1 MKKRGRMKRIFES
14 KKAFEMSFAWIF
26 AIIAGAVILFLA
38 IYFAS
43 KMISSERF
51 AVDAQTSAQLSILLD
66 PLETSVEAGKASTI
80 RFNKEMRI
88 YNDKCDVSGN
98 FGYQE
103 IGTTAQSG
111 LGKKWQEPA
120 YGKELYN
127 KYLFSQEIEQGK
139 EFFVFSMPFEF
150 PFKISDLI
158 VFSADKYCFL
168 EATNNI
174 KEGLEGLNLENV
186 QFTDSKLNCSEG
198 SKIVCFKG
206 DIGSCDIVVYESS
219 VVKDSKVLFY
229 TGNLVYAAL
238 FSDAEVY
245 ECNVKRLINLRLVNL
260 ALVYKDKIE
269 FVQQRGC
276 DSLLEIPLTNL
287 ISSAQS
293 LNSSRDLLALQ
304 ASADEIGKINE
315 NAVCKIY

>member
-1 MKKRGRMKRIFES
+1 MKNKRG
-14 KKAFEMSFAWIF
+14 FEMSFAWMF

-80 RFNKEMRI
+80 IFNKEMRI
-88 YNDKCDVSGN
+88 YNDRCDVSGN

-127 KYLFSQEIEQGK
+127 KYLFSQEIEQDK

-158 VFSADKYCFL
+158 GFSADKYCFL

-287 ISSAQS
+287 ISSAQN

>member
-1 MKKRGRMKRIFES
+1 MKN
-14 KKAFEMSFAWIF
+14 KKAFEMSFAWMF

-88 YNDKCDVSGN
+88 YNDRCDVSGN
-98 FGYQE
+98 FGSQE
-103 IGTTAQSG
+103 IGTTAKSN
-111 LGKKWQEPA
+111 LGEKWQEPA
-120 YGKELYN
+120 YGKRLYN

-139 EFFVFSMPFEF
+139 EFFVFSVPFEF
-150 PFKISDLI
+150 PFKVSDLI

-168 EATNNI
+168 GATNDI
-174 KEGLEGLNLENV
+174 KDGLEGLNLVNV

-198 SKIVCFKG
+198 SKIVCFNG
-206 DIGSCDIVVYESS
+206 NVGSCDIVVYENS
-219 VVKDSKVLFY
+219 VVKDSKVLY
-229 TGNLVYAAL
+229 YAGNLVYGAL
-238 FSDAEVY
+238 FSSPEVY
-245 ECNVKRLINLRLVNL
+245 ECNVKRLIKLRLVNL
-260 ALVYKDKIE
+260 ALVYKDKID

-276 DSLLEIPLTNL
+276 DSLLEIPLASL
-287 ISSAQS
+287 VGSAQS
-293 LNSSRDLLALQ
+293 LNSSQDLLALQ

>member
-1 MKKRGRMKRIFES
+1 MKKRGKMKRIFES
-14 KKAFEMSFAWIF
+14 KKAFEMSFAWMF

-43 KMISSERF
+43 KMISSERYS
-51 AVDAQTSAQLSILLD
+51 VDAQTSAQLSILLD

-111 LGKKWQEPA
+111 LGEKWQEPA

-174 KEGLEGLNLENV
+174 KDGLEGLNLQGV
-186 QFTDSKLNCSEG
+186 MFTDNKNNCSEG
-198 SKIVCFKG
+198 SKIVCFG
-206 DIGSCDIVVYESS
+206 QSSGCDIAVYEGS
-219 VVKDSKVLFY
+219 VVKGGDFLYY

-238 FSDAEVY
+238 FASPEVY

-260 ALVYKDKIE
+260 ALVYKDKID

-287 ISSAQS
+287 INSARS
-293 LNSSRDLLALQ
+293 LNSSQDLLALQ
-304 ASADEIGKINE
+304 ATSVDEINRINE